1 MLGWSNCF
9 KISTSA
15 KIHSNSWAERRA
27 SLFIILTALLFPL
40 GLCSHSHTSPKEP
53 GVKWLTFTQHLEA
66 FVKLSEVVFSVVAD
80 EEFFFNLKIIHVLNN
95 LDVFGGSM
103 VLDSYVKFFRF

>member
-9 KISTSA
+9 KISTST
-15 KIHSNSWAERRA
+15 KIHSNSWPESSL

-53 GVKWLTFTQHLEA
+53 GVKWLTFTQHLETL
-66 FVKLSEVVFSVVAD
+66 VELSEVVLCVVAD
-80 EEFFFNLKIIHVLNN
+80 EEFLLDLKVVHVLNN
-95 LDVFGGSM
+95 LDIFGGTV
-103 VLDSYVKFFRF
+103 VLNGHVKFLRF